1 MINKEFQE
9 LNRLY
14 STESDK
20 ESKANL
26 LEQMRENLIQRNQ
39 GEGLY
44 TFSYTQVG
52 QSIDILTADYNGCLQ
67 INGDMNPMGL

>member
-14 STESDK
+14 SIAREAETRS
-20 ESKANL
+20 NL
-26 LEQMRENLIQRNQ
+26 LEQMRKNLIQRNQ

-44 TFSYTQVG
+44 TFSYTQEG
-52 QSIDILTADYNGCLQ
+52 LSNDILTADYNGCLQ